1 MIFVGLSCS
10 IAINRRHANSFQNTI
25 NFRMYSCPVY
35 KFVQNQ
41 CKAVFPSSKEIIQFL
56 LVLYF
61 WLCQEVPYSIDTDV
75 LPECFWWGAVIFLL
89 QSIWSLSFVNLHFF
103 CSLIRIHF
111 KWFCFFSLSIVSL
124 VVPLHFNDVFESLG
138 SLGTCRLACM
148 HICIYVHAHRGEHQ
162 WHHLNEML

>member
-25 NFRMYSCPVY
+25 NFRLYSCPVY

-61 WLCQEVPYSIDTDV
+61 WLCQEVPYSIDIDV
-75 LPECFWWGAVIFLL
+75 LPECFWWGAIIFLL
-89 QSIWSLSFVNLHFF
+89 QSIWLLSFVNLHFF
-103 CSLIRIHF
+103 LQFNQDSFQVILFLFLIYCISCCALTF
-111 KWFCFFSLSIVSL
+111 QWCFWVSWFS
-124 VVPLHFNDVFESLG
+124 G
-138 SLGTCRLACM
+138 YMQTCMYAHM
-148 HICIYVHAHRGEHQ
+148 YICTCT
-162 WHHLNEML
+162 